1 MAKRTPVAGGFF
13 WMAAILIGAVGGIAA
28 GNTMK
33 GVLIGTAAGAVI
45 ALALWLIDRVRR

>member
-1 MAKRTPVAGGFF
+1 
-13 WMAAILIGAVGGIAA
+13 MAAILIGAVGGIAA